1 MKRKELEELLQAG
14 IISQSISDD
23 ILAYFESKKKD
34 SPNRLFSIFG
44 ALGALLVGLGI
55 ILILAHNWDQFSKSV
70 KTFVAFMPLVVG
82 QIIYGYVLLKQS
94 SKMGWR
100 EGASTFLFLAVGAC
114 ISLVSQIY
122 NIPGSLG
129 DFLLTWMLLCLPLIY
144 LMRSSLAPLLYL
156 IGMTV
161 YGMESSYFSSGDL
174 GFYWYWIMLV
184 AILPHYIRLMLKEP
198 LGNSTFIHHWA
209 VLLSVTICLG
219 TFHHDVSEFLFVAYF
234 SFFGICML
242 MGRNSILQ
250 KSPAWSNAYLI
261 IGALG
266 SLTLMFI
273 FSFEVVWENLISEE
287 ISRKEQLL
295 SREFWIALSL
305 TLVGAFM
312 LVNRWRNIAIHQW
325 NPIGAAFL
333 LFAIL
338 FFPGMAFPQ
347 FAMIIINLFI
357 LAIGILIVSDATQ
370 KDHLGRLNFGLLII
384 SVLILCRF
392 LDTEMSF
399 VLRGLIF
406 VGLGISFFAANYFML
421 QKRKK
426 HA

>member
-70 KTFVAFMPLVVG
+70 KTIVAFTPLLVG
-82 QIIYGYVLLKQS
+82 QIIYAYVLLRKSNQ
-94 SKMGWR
+94 MGWR
-100 EGASTFLFLAVGAC
+100 EGATTFLFLAVGAC
-114 ISLVSQIY
+114 ISLISQIY

-129 DFLLTWMLLCLPLIY
+129 DFLFTWMLLCLPLIY

-156 IGMTV
+156 IGITV
-161 YGMESSYFSSGDL
+161 FGMESSYFSPDEPE
-174 GFYWYWIMLV
+174 FYWYWLML
-184 AILPHYIRLMLKEP
+184 AAALPHYLRLVLKEP

-219 TFHHDVSEFLFVAYF
+219 TFHHDVSEYLFVAYF

-242 MGRNSILQ
+242 IGRNSLLQ
-250 KSPAWSNAYLI
+250 KSPSWSNAYLI

-273 FSFEVVWENLISEE
+273 FSFEAVWENLISED

-295 SREFWIALSL
+295 SREFWLAFSL
-305 TLVGAFM
+305 TLIGTFM
-312 LVNRWRNIAIHQW
+312 LINRWRTIAIQQW

-333 LFAIL
+333 LFAIIFL
-338 FFPGMAFPQ
+338 PGIAYPQ
-347 FAMIIINLFI
+347 IAMIIINLAI
-357 LAIGILIVSDATQ
+357 LSIGILIVTDGAK

-399 VLRGLIF
+399 VLRGIIF